1 MIANEH
7 RGSGGPAGIKAT
19 TAVGENHRLATGHR
33 RGANRVGNSVD
44 TKFFIKVGAAKEDKH
59 RGAVSVNAS
68 DRAGMPG
75 NRRWREIGELG
86 YGEFSHRP
94 AE

>member
-44 TKFFIKVGAAKEDKH
+44 SKFFIEVGAAQEDKH
-59 RGAVSVNAS
+59 RGAVRVNAS